1 MFADEIRAAVMAA
14 PRVKLPEVAAVLWRA
29 YGVGQVSEAEAEELS
44 ALIEARK
51 VVPAEPAAAAA
62 AAVARKAVGSRPK
75 TDASLDRRRRWAASG
90 RLPPAL
96 AARFTPGEIA
106 VLSVVAAETCR
117 RGDCRLAIGQL
128 AAVAGVSETLVR
140 NALREARAL
149 GLVTIEERR
158 VTAWRNDT
166 NVVRI
171 ISAEWSGWLKLAKG
185 RREAVPT
192 LRGFTSSTSGRA
204 VPVGVRGGGC
214 RSADPTPTVRDNP
227 VNPVRRVRSKA
238 AGGQG
243 RRSDG
248 AASGRGSESR

>member
-1 MFADEIRAAVMAA
+1 MLVDQIRAAVMAA
-14 PRVKLPEVAAVLWRA
+14 PRVKLPDVAAVLWRA
-29 YGVGQVSEAEAEELS
+29 YGAGQVSEREAEELS

-62 AAVARKAVGSRPK
+62 ASIDRKAAGSRPR

-106 VLSVVAAETCR
+106 VLAVVAAETCR
-117 RGDCRLAIGQL
+117 RGDCRLAVGHL

-149 GLVTIEERR
+149 GLVTVEERR

-171 ISAEWSGWLKLAKG
+171 VSAEWSGWLKLAKG
-185 RREAVPT
+185 RPGAVPT
-192 LRGFTSSTSGRA
+192 PRLGAARKDGRA
-204 VPVGVRGGGC
+204 APSHVEGGGC
-214 RSADPTPTVRDNP
+214 RSADPTTTVEDNL
-227 VNPVRRVRSKA
+227 VNRVKRNPRKA
-238 AGGQG
+238 AKGQG
-243 RRSDG
+243 RRLGG
-248 AASGRGSESR
+248 ASFW